1 MQRRRTSVARPKLAV
16 VVPVYGNEGSLP
28 ELYRRITAAVS
39 GLGLSLVLQFV
50 NDRSPDDSQSVLEAL
65 AAADPRVRVILLSR
79 NHGSF
84 TAIAAGLAHTADCD
98 AAVILSA
105 DLQDPPE
112 MIPDMVA
119 NWRLGKKVV
128 LCARRRR
135 EDPGVSKFLA
145 QSFHWLYRK
154 AVMPEM
160 PPGGFDFCLIDR
172 CVVRVIL
179 QSSEKKTSLIGLIVW
194 AGFDRAILPYDRAE
208 RVHGRSM
215 WTLGK
220 KLSYA
225 FHSVVAFSSFP
236 LRVFVALGLL
246 MSLFSA
252 CGILY
257 VVAASLLGYITIPGW
272 PSVIVLELVIVA
284 LLFLG
289 FGILGGYLWNN
300 LEQTR
305 KRPLFIVDKEIGGA
319 RAGENRP
326 SHIPPSSGS
335 SLARVRRGAGTRRF
349 SRRSLSA
356 VSYESFRFLRR
367 LRIRSRPS

>member
-1 MQRRRTSVARPKLAV
+1 V

-28 ELYRRITAAVS
+28 ELYRRICAAVD
-39 GLGLSLVLQFV
+39 GLGLELVLQFV
-50 NDRSPDDSQSVLEAL
+50 NDRSPDGSQAVLESL
-65 AAADPRVRVILLSR
+65 AAADARVRVLLLSR

-112 MIPDMVA
+112 MIPEMVA
-119 NWRLGKKVV
+119 RWRAGKKVV

-135 EDPGVSKFLA
+135 EDPGLSKALA
-145 QSFHWLYRK
+145 QAFHWLYRK
-154 AVMPEM
+154 AVMPDM

-172 CVVRVIL
+172 CVVKVIL

-194 AGFDRAILPYDRAE
+194 AGFERDVLFYDRAE

-215 WTLGK
+215 WTFGK

-236 LRVFVALGLL
+236 LRVFVLAGLL
-246 MSLFSA
+246 MSLLSGV
-252 CGILY
+252 GIAY
-257 VVAASLLGYITIPGW
+257 VLVASVLGFITTPGW
-272 PSVIVLELVIVA
+272 SSVIMLELVIVA
-284 LLFLG
+284 LLCLG
-289 FGILGGYLWNN
+289 FGIVGGYLWNN

-305 KRPLFIVDKEIGGA
+305 KRPLFIVEKSIGG
-319 RAGENRP
+319 P
-326 SHIPPSSGS
+326 SHH
-335 SLARVRRGAGTRRF
+335 GAQRSTRRK
-349 SRRSLSA
+349 RG
-356 VSYESFRFLRR
+356 
-367 LRIRSRPS
+367 

>member
-1 MQRRRTSVARPKLAV
+1 MKRVRRPTPRPRLAV

-28 ELYRRITAAVS
+28 ELYRRITASVA
-39 GLGLSLVLQFV
+39 GLGVDLVLQFV
-50 NDRSPDDSQSVLEAL
+50 NDRSPDGSQAVLEGL
-65 AAADPRVRVILLSR
+65 AAADPRVRVLLLSR

-84 TAIAAGLAHTADCD
+84 TAIAAGLAQTVDCG

-112 MIPDMVA
+112 MIPAMVA
-119 NWRLGKKVV
+119 EWRAGKKVV

-135 EDPGVSKFLA
+135 DDPGLSKAMA
-145 QSFHWLYRK
+145 QAFHWLYRK

-172 CVVRVIL
+172 CVAKVIL

-194 AGFDRAILPYDRAE
+194 AGFDRAVLHYDRAE

-215 WTLGK
+215 WTFGK

-236 LRVFVALGLL
+236 LRVFVLLGLF
-246 MSLFSA
+246 MSLLSF
-252 CGILY
+252 CGIAY
-257 VVAASLLGYITIPGW
+257 VGIATLAGWITMPGW
-272 PSVIVLELVIVA
+272 PSVVVLELVIVA
-284 LLFLG
+284 LLCLG
-289 FGILGGYLWNN
+289 FGTLGGYLWNN

-305 KRPLFIVDKEIGGA
+305 KRPLFIVDKSIGGRNA
-319 RAGENRP
+319 PCGE
-326 SHIPPSSGS
+326 S
-335 SLARVRRGAGTRRF
+335 
-349 SRRSLSA
+349 SRRRHHRPRIGRPRITSPGP
-356 VSYESFRFLRR
+356 R
-367 LRIRSRPS
+367 LPYV

>member
-1 MQRRRTSVARPKLAV
+1 M

-28 ELYRRITAAVS
+28 ELYRRIVAAVD
-39 GLGLSLVLQFV
+39 GLGVDLTLQFV
-50 NDRSPDDSQSVLEAL
+50 NDRSPDGSQPVLEGL
-65 AAADPRVRVILLSR
+65 AAADPRVRVLLLSR

-112 MIPDMVA
+112 MIPEMVA
-119 NWRLGKKVV
+119 RWRAGKKVV

-135 EDPGVSKFLA
+135 EDPGLSKFLA
-145 QSFHWLYRK
+145 QAFHWLYRK

-172 CVVRVIL
+172 CVTKVIL

-194 AGFDRAILPYDRAE
+194 AGFDREVLFYDRAE

-215 WTLGK
+215 WTFGK

-236 LRVFVALGLL
+236 LKMFVLLGLAMSVLSGLGIAYVLVASALGR
-246 MSLFSA
+246 
-252 CGILY
+252 
-257 VVAASLLGYITIPGW
+257 ITIPGW

-305 KRPLFIVDKEIGGA
+305 KRPLFIVDKEIGGKGLAPHGSGAPERAAKPALAGRRPRSQRRA
-319 RAGENRP
+319 RP
-326 SHIPPSSGS
+326 
-335 SLARVRRGAGTRRF
+335 
-349 SRRSLSA
+349 
-356 VSYESFRFLRR
+356 
-367 LRIRSRPS
+367 

>member
-1 MQRRRTSVARPKLAV
+1 MRKAVRHPAGKRPRLAV

-28 ELYRRITAAVS
+28 ELYRRITAAVV
-39 GLGLSLVLQFV
+39 GCGVELVLQFV
-50 NDRSPDDSQSVLEAL
+50 NDRSPDGSQAVLERL
-65 AAADPRVRVILLSR
+65 AASDARVRVLLLSR

-84 TAIAAGLAHTADCD
+84 TAIAAGLAQVADCD

-112 MIPDMVA
+112 MLPEMLA
-119 NWRLGKKVV
+119 SWRSGKKVV

-145 QSFHWLYRK
+145 QAFHTLYRK
-154 AVMPEM
+154 LVMPEM

-194 AGFDRAILPYDRAE
+194 AGFDRAILEYDRAE
-208 RVHGRSM
+208 RVHGHSM
-215 WTLGK
+215 WTFGK

-236 LRVFVALGLL
+236 LRIFVLLGLL
-246 MSLFSA
+246 MSILSA
-252 CGILY
+252 IGIAY
-257 VVAASLLGYITIPGW
+257 VVVASLLGFISTPGW
-272 PSVIVLELVIVA
+272 PSVIVLELVIVSV
-284 LLFLG
+284 LFLG
-289 FGILGGYLWNN
+289 FGIVGGYLWNN

-305 KRPLFIVDKEIGGA
+305 KRPLFIVDKSIG
-319 RAGENRP
+319 RK
-326 SHIPPSSGS
+326 PSSS
-335 SLARVRRGAGTRRF
+335 SHSCTRR
-349 SRRSLSA
+349 RRPGCS
-356 VSYESFRFLRR
+356 
-367 LRIRSRPS
+367 

>member
-1 MQRRRTSVARPKLAV
+1 MRRRPAVRPRLAV

-28 ELYRRITAAVS
+28 ELYRRIVVAVS
-39 GLGLSLVLQFV
+39 GLGLELVLQFV
-50 NDRSPDDSQSVLEAL
+50 NDRSPDGSQPVLEEL
-65 AAADPRVRVILLSR
+65 ARQDSRVRVMLLSR

-112 MIPDMVA
+112 MIPEMVA
-119 NWRLGKKVV
+119 AWRAGRKVV

-135 EDPGVSKFLA
+135 EDPGLTKFCA
-145 QSFHWLYRK
+145 SAFHWLYRK

-172 CVVRVIL
+172 CVVQVIL
-179 QSSEKKTSLIGLIVW
+179 QSAEKKTSLVGLILW
-194 AGFDRAILPYDRAE
+194 AGFDREVLYYDRAE

-215 WTLGK
+215 WTFGK

-236 LRVFVALGLL
+236 LKSFAFLGLL
-246 MSLFSA
+246 MSALS
-252 CGILY
+252 CLGIGY
-257 VVAASLLGYITIPGW
+257 VVLATLLGFITIPGW
-272 PSVIVLELVIVA
+272 ATVVVLECIIIAV
-284 LLFLG
+284 LFLG
-289 FGILGGYLWNN
+289 FGIVGGYLWNN

-305 KRPLFIVDKEIGGA
+305 KRPLFIVDREIGKPA
-319 RAGENRP
+319 RHIRP
-326 SHIPPSSGS
+326 KT
-335 SLARVRRGAGTRRF
+335 ARRGF
-349 SRRSLSA
+349 RRSQGALK
-356 VSYESFRFLRR
+356 RR
-367 LRIRSRPS
+367 